1 MEINPITD
9 FGSPSKE
16 TQQVT
21 SEKISGK
28 RTIEDR
34 KYAKGIGIK
43 MNYFWQG

>member
-28 RTIEDR
+28 RTTEDR